1 MTLQPG
7 DYADNQERSAN
18 RPKNPPIIAKIS
30 GYILLSELALPFVA
44 VLGFLFDREISNVL
58 YEWGVDPT
66 KLTSL
71 FFLQYRYSYFL
82 TKITSAN
89 LHHYDFLMF
98 EIFAWLAIF
107 IGAARLA
114 TALVLIDYFDAR
126 MDIRKVFSISGV
138 AFFFGWLFVVPAG
151 IFASMDARIFGSSSS
166 IVRSLMV
173 YSPRIFLCVQ
183 TVTFCWGSCF
193 FFEGLWLML
202 QLAVAVWRRGSSV
215 RPGNA

>member
-7 DYADNQERSAN
+7 DYVDGQEQSAK
-18 RPKNPPIIAKIS
+18 RPRKIPIIAKIS
-30 GYILLSELALPFVA
+30 GYIWLSELALPFIA
-44 VLGFLFDREISNVL
+44 ILGFVFDREISNVL

-71 FFLQYRYSYFL
+71 FFLRYRYSYFL

-98 EIFAWLAIF
+98 EILAWLAII
-107 IGAARLA
+107 IGAARFA

-126 MDIRKVFSISGV
+126 MDIRKVSSLSGV
-138 AFFFGWLFVVPAG
+138 RFFFAWVFVVPAG
-151 IFASMDARIFGSSSS
+151 IFASMDVSVFSSPG
-166 IVRSLMV
+166 IVRVLMI
-173 YSPRIFLCVQ
+173 YSPRVFLCVQ
-183 TVTFCWGSCF
+183 AVIFCLGSCF
-193 FFEGLWLML
+193 FFEGLWLMI
-202 QLAVAVWRRGSSV
+202 QLSVAVWRRGSLI